1 VHEAR
6 LIADLVRKIEALA
19 REHGANR
26 VTKVRVRLGALSHMT
41 PEHFRDHF
49 ALVTQGTVAE
59 GAETEIEVNHDTT
72 APDAHSVRLL
82 EITVRKP

>member
-1 VHEAR
+1 
-6 LIADLVRKIEALA
+6 
-19 REHGANR
+19 
-26 VTKVRVRLGALSHMT
+26 MT

-59 GAETEIEVNHDTT
+59 GAETEIEVNQDTT